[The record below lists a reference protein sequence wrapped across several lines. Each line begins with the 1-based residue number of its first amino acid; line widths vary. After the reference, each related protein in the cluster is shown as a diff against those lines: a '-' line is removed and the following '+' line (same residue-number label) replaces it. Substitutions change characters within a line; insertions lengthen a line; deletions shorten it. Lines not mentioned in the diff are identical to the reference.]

1 MAFGSFFHRGFDD
14 RRECPLRVVS
24 GHVRTA
30 AYGPE
35 AEVREVHTFDA
46 TPILRMTASAY
57 KRPVTFVWRSIF
69 DRLESARS
77 GRSGQ
82 RVFWESPTDHLMSDQ
97 GVVPSAFC
105 DQRQNRTLDTRIF
118 SQSENQPK
126 KTHRD

>member
-46 TPILRMTASAY
+46 TPTLRMTASAY
-57 KRPVTFVWRSIF
+57 KRPFAEPKGCISERQQPAQKRTFRQS
-69 DRLESARS
+69 RQRALN
-77 GRSGQ
+77 GRS
-82 RVFWESPTDHLMSDQ
+82 
-97 GVVPSAFC
+97 
-105 DQRQNRTLDTRIF
+105 
-118 SQSENQPK
+118 
-126 KTHRD
+126 